1 MNSIQNWLKDYTNVT
16 DEEFHAINDMTERI
30 SFKANEY
37 LIKQGEISDKIGL
50 LIQGVTRVS
59 VTDPKGN
66 EKITRFIFDGEP
78 SIAVDSFFNDV
89 PCFFSSVAIEPC
101 TVIWTDNKRFNEFIQ
116 RFPKYNTIIIT
127 ALTTWMTKDKES
139 NRYLHL
145 VTSKEKYDLMCE
157 LHPKIIERV
166 PLKYIASYL
175 GITQYTLSRIRA
187 KK

>member
-1 MNSIQNWLKDYTNVT
+1 MNLFKD
-16 DEEFHAINDMTERI
+16 F
-30 SFKANEY
+30 
-37 LIKQGEISDKIGL
+37 Q
-50 LIQGVTRVS
+50 
-59 VTDPKGN
+59 
-66 EKITRFIFDGEP
+66 
-78 SIAVDSFFNDV
+78 
-89 PCFFSSVAIEPC
+89 
-101 TVIWTDNKRFNEFIQ
+101 
-116 RFPKYNTIIIT
+116 NTIIIT